1 MNNDWIIDVLRDL
14 KKFSA
19 SNKLDHLAEH
29 LDDTIMIAMSELAS
43 NVQSPQTTAG
53 NLEQADRY
61 ARGTFVS
68 DNA

>member
-19 SNKLDHLAEH
+19 GNKLDELAEQ

-43 NVQSPQTTAG
+43 SMQSAPTMVHDV
-53 NLEQADRY
+53 EQAGRY
-61 ARGTFVS
+61 ARGPQAGE
-68 DNA
+68 NA